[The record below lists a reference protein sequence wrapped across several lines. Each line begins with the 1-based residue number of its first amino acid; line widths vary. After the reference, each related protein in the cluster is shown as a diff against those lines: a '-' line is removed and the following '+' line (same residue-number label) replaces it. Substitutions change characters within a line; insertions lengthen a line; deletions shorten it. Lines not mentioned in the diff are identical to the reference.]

1 MVAPKRIAPKL
12 KYGRNSKREQAAP
25 PRSTMA
31 LSKLSFIGSNSRG
44 QCIFP
49 AARDIAVPAAAPR
62 DWLSDGELV
71 LKTVAGSEFT
81 LLLADDNQLFAVGKN
96 DSGQLGRGHSNDGD
110 PDNRV
115 PRPVT
120 GFGLERITLVAAGY
134 AHCEEQ
140 VVVREQQ
147 CEVIAHRCL

>member
-1 MVAPKRIAPKL
+1 
-12 KYGRNSKREQAAP
+12 
-25 PRSTMA
+25 MA

-49 AARDIAVPAAAPR
+49 AAGNITMPTAAPR
-62 DWLSDGELV
+62 DWLSDGKHV
-71 LKTVAGSEFT
+71 LKTVAGDEFT
-81 LLLADDNQLFAVGKN
+81 LLLADDNLLFAVGHN
-96 DSGQLGRGHSNDGD
+96 VFGQLGRGHSNGDD

-134 AHCEEQ
+134 RHCAAVTEGGAPVGVE
-140 VVVREQQ
+140 
-147 CEVIAHRCL
+147 